1 LDCRLK
7 GDPIPP
13 HDHVALHCQP
23 AYLLDVDETGEA
35 IGVSSDVFRVDD
47 DGISTN
53 WLEFQDAD
61 FETQFATACL
71 LLTMGRT
78 VRARHRV
85 GIIVVANV
93 LAAGAAAN
101 KAVSVIHDPLEIPP
115 NPGHAL
121 ITELAVDD
129 QKVFQELA
137 VVTELR
143 VFTQEALRRSKAA
156 ESERRR
162 T

>member
-1 LDCRLK
+1 LK

-13 HDHVALHCQP
+13 DDHVALHCQP
-23 AYLLDVDETGEA
+23 AYLLEVDETGEPT
-35 IGVSSDVFRVDD
+35 GVSSDVFRVDD

-53 WLEFQDAD
+53 WLEFQDENLEA
-61 FETQFATACL
+61 QFATACL
-71 LLTMGRT
+71 LLAMGRT
-78 VRARHRV
+78 VRATHRV

-101 KAVSVIHDPLEIPP
+101 KAVAVIHDPLEIPP

-121 ITELAVDD
+121 ITGLAVDD
-129 QKVFQELA
+129 QKVFQGLA